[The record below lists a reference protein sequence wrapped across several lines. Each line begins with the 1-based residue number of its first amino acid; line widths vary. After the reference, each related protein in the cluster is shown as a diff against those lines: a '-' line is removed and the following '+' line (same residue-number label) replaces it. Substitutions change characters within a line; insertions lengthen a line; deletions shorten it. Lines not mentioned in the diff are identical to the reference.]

1 MFCEFTID
9 LLLISRIYYGFTHFF
24 ANSLSIHKYIIFYAN
39 SPQFSVFIANLV
51 QIHVMFREFTMIL
64 LDVPRI
70 YYLFTI
76 FREFVVNSVSAP
88 RIHYLLRK
96 YTINSPSYTTMN
108 SLSVSRIHYLFDEF
122 TMNLLGFLWFTM
134 DFREITINSV
144 PGPWIHYLLRLYTM
158 NSPSFF
164 ATQLWFYFLFH
175 EFASYFAKLQ

>member
-1 MFCEFTID
+1 MTTIVIVSWFFETMMWHNGQT
-9 LLLISRIYYGFTHFF
+9 LSVRKIS
-24 ANSLSIHKYIIFYAN
+24 SKMIHIICIVSCYFRTYN
-39 SPQFSVFIANLV
+39 VWPFS
-51 QIHVMFREFTMIL
+51 T
-64 LDVPRI
+64 
-70 YYLFTI
+70 T
-76 FREFVVNSVSAP
+76 VSKN
-88 RIHYLLRK
+88 HD
-96 YTINSPSYTTMN
+96 TMN
-108 SLSVSRIHYLFDEF
+108 SLFVSRIHYLFGEF